1 MNSVKSKRNVTQ
13 RFITTITAMVRSNF
27 YIIVQSLPVYGT
39 DLTIYFFF
47 IDLVVLEGFYD
58 LKYQLNQYNDNN
70 YNTRHVFNIIA
81 RHNSI
86 ISSKKSRLFC
96 RLQI

>member
-1 MNSVKSKRNVTQ
+1 MKNMNSVKSKRNVTQ

-39 DLTIYFFF
+39 DLTIYLFFF

-58 LKYQLNQYNDNN
+58 LK
-70 YNTRHVFNIIA
+70 
-81 RHNSI
+81 
-86 ISSKKSRLFC
+86 
-96 RLQI
+96 